1 MKTRPS
7 QLRELTRDELKRR
20 LRELQEELFNL
31 RFQKSIKLLTN
42 SRQLRE
48 IRREIARIKT
58 VLNEDR
64 LGIRPVA
71 H

>member
-1 MKTRPS
+1 MKTKPS

-20 LRELQEELFNL
+20 LHELQEELFNL